1 MLISHNWLMTYY
13 KNPEILP
20 SPKEIGELFTMHA
33 FEIESLEEKNDDFIY
48 DIKITPDRGP
58 YAHGLRYVALE
69 LAMLI
74 PDLVVD
80 EHIRF
85 DISDKDVQLTK
96 FTVNHET
103 VNEFIKKLC
112 PVYSI
117 TKIDNI
123 KNGESSDWIKKSLT
137 AIGQNP
143 KSLLVDLTNFVM
155 FDTGQPLHVFDAE
168 KVYGHIHVD
177 LSKEGETIT
186 ILGGKE
192 IKLEPNTL
200 VIRDSK
206 DILAIAGVKG
216 GSKAEV
222 DENTTSVYLES
233 ANFNQ
238 TTVRKTARSLN
249 LLNDSSKRF
258 EQGLNKERFL
268 LALQDYIHLLTWD
281 KPEIKVHETELS
293 DSIENIINTH
303 NKKTI
308 DIDIDN
314 IANMI
319 DSKDSTIP
327 AQLISFLEYIL
338 PKTGAEV
345 IKTSD
350 NKYTITV
357 PYHRSDLNLPEDVA
371 DEFLRNKGHESLKY
385 DADFKNHATPSLG
398 LESDTDKLI
407 FNLRKFFK
415 AKDFDE
421 VILHTLVDSKVNSN
435 SIKLENSLTA
445 DRDSLRGDLK
455 NNIVKAIENNFKYLD
470 LVSKN
475 MVRVF
480 EIGKV
485 FSQNGND
492 LVEENHLAIAL
503 GMVKWPKD
511 KKAEDAMDEIV
522 TELGLTGGKIETVNN
537 VIICELNLDNISLEY
552 IEHANNYLSDKALIK
567 VKKYKKGSDYPAMSR
582 DIAFFVADELNKSE
596 GDIENLIKGEVVKQP
611 LIENY
616 FRFDIFKKDGKTSYA
631 YRFVFQSYEKT
642 LTEEGTKAV
651 IGEISSVLVSEGFE
665 VR

>member
-1 MLISHNWLMTYY
+1 MTYY

-69 LAMLI
+69 LSLLI
-74 PDLVVD
+74 PELVID

-85 DISDKDVQLTK
+85 DISDKDIELTK
-96 FTVNHET
+96 FTVNHDT
-103 VNEFIKKLC
+103 VNAFVKKLC

-123 KNGESSDWIKKSLT
+123 KNTESSDWIKKSLN

-155 FDTGQPLHVFDAE
+155 FDTGQPLHVFDAD

-186 ILGGKE
+186 LLGGKE

-268 LALQDYIHLLTWD
+268 LAVQDYIHLLTWD

-293 DSIENIINTH
+293 DHIENIINKK

-308 DIDIDN
+308 DINIDKVAS
-314 IANMI
+314 II
-319 DSKDSTIP
+319 DSKDSTILD
-327 AQLISFLEYIL
+327 QLISFLEYIL

-345 IKTSD
+345 IKTGD
-350 NKYTITV
+350 KNYTITV
-357 PYHRSDLNLPEDVA
+357 PYHRSDLNLVEDVA

-385 DADFKNHATPSLG
+385 DEGFKNDLIPSRG
-398 LESDTDKLI
+398 LVNDTDMLI

-455 NNIVKAIENNFKYLD
+455 NNIINAVENNFKYLD
-470 LVSKN
+470 LVSKK
-475 MVRVF
+475 MVKVF

-485 FSQNGND
+485 FSQSGND
-492 LVEENHLAIAL
+492 LIEENHLAIAL

-511 KKAEDAMDEIV
+511 KKAEDAMNEIIA
-522 TELGLTGGKIETVNN
+522 ELGLVGGKIEMINN
-537 VIICELNLDNISLEY
+537 IIICELNLDNISLEH
-552 IEHANNYLSDKALIK
+552 IEHANNYLSDSALIK

-582 DIAFFVADELNKSE
+582 DIAFFVSDDLGKGEE
-596 GDIENLIKGEVVKQP
+596 DIENIIKGGVLKQP

-642 LTEEGTKAV
+642 LTEEETKGV
-651 IGEISSVLVSEGFE
+651 MGEISNVLVGEGFE

>member
-1 MLISHNWLMTYY
+1 MTYY

-33 FEIESLEEKNDDFIY
+33 FEIESLEEKGDDFIY

-69 LAMLI
+69 LAL
-74 PDLVVD
+74 LVPELVID

-85 DISDKDVQLTK
+85 DISDKDIELTK
-96 FTVNHET
+96 YTVNHEI
-103 VNEFIKKLC
+103 VNKFLADLC

-123 KNGESSDWIKKSLT
+123 KNTESPEWIKKSLT

-168 KVYGHIHVD
+168 KVYGHIRVE
-177 LSKEGETIT
+177 LSKEGDTII

-192 IKLEPNTL
+192 IKLAPNTL
-200 VIRDSK
+200 VIKDSK

-216 GSKAEV
+216 GIKAEV
-222 DENTTSVYLES
+222 DENTTSVLLES

-268 LALQDYIHLLTWD
+268 LAVQDYIHLLTWD
-281 KPEIKVHETELS
+281 KPEIRVHATELS
-293 DSIENIINTH
+293 DEISNIISKN

-308 DIDIDN
+308 DINIDN
-314 IANMI
+314 IATMI
-319 DSKDSTIP
+319 DSKDSTISE
-327 AQLISFLEYIL
+327 QLISFLEYIL
-338 PKTGAEV
+338 PKTGAEA

-350 NKYTITV
+350 KNYTITV
-357 PYHRSDLNLPEDVA
+357 PYHRADLNLPEDVA
-371 DEFLRNKGHESLKY
+371 DEFLRNKSHESLKY
-385 DADFKNHATPSLG
+385 DESFKNDIVPSLG
-398 LESDTDKLI
+398 LENDADKLT
-407 FNLRKFFK
+407 FNIRKFFK
-415 AKDFDE
+415 HKDFDE
-421 VILHTLVDSKVNSN
+421 VILHTLVDSKINSN
-435 SIKLENSLTA
+435 SIRLENSLTA

-455 NNIVKAIENNFKYLD
+455 NNIIKSVENNFKYLD

-475 MVRVF
+475 IVKVF

-485 FSQNGND
+485 FSQSGND
-492 LVEENHLAIAL
+492 LIEEAHLAIAL
-503 GMVKWPKD
+503 GMVKWPKGQ
-511 KKAEDAMDEIV
+511 KPEDMINEIT
-522 TELGLTGGKIETVNN
+522 TELGLTDTKIEVINN
-537 VIICELNLDNISLEY
+537 VVICEVNLNEISLEH

-567 VKKYKKGSDYPAMSR
+567 IKKYKKGSDYPAMSR
-582 DIAFFVADELNKSE
+582 DIAFFVNDDLNKGE
-596 GDIENLIKGEVVKQP
+596 EDIEIMIKDQVVKQP

-616 FRFDIFKKDGKTSYA
+616 YRFDIFKKDGKTSYA

-642 LTEEGTKAV
+642 LTEEETKAV
-651 IGEISSVLVSEGFE
+651 MGEISSVLVGEGFE

>member
-1 MLISHNWLMTYY
+1 MLISYNWLSTYY
-13 KNPEILP
+13 KNPDVLPTPKNLVDIL
-20 SPKEIGELFTMHA
+20 TMHA
-33 FEIESLEEKNDDFIY
+33 FEVDSFEEKDDDFIY

-69 LAMLI
+69 LSLLI
-74 PDLVVD
+74 PELIID
-80 EHIRF
+80 ENIRF
-85 DISDKDVQLTK
+85 DITDKDILLTK
-96 FTVNHET
+96 FSVNHEI
-103 VNEFIKKLC
+103 VNKFLTELC

-117 TKIDNI
+117 TKIENI
-123 KNGESSDWIKKSLT
+123 KNIESPEWIKKSLT

-155 FDTGQPLHVFDAE
+155 FDSGQPLHVFDAD

-186 ILGGKE
+186 LLGGKE

-222 DENTTSVYLES
+222 DEHTISVYLES

-268 LALQDYIHLLTWD
+268 LAVQDYIHLLTWD
-281 KPEIKVHETELS
+281 KPEIKVHETEIS
-293 DSIENIINTH
+293 NDISHIINK
-303 NKKTI
+303 NNRKTI
-308 DIDIDN
+308 DITIDN
-314 IANMI
+314 ISKMI
-319 DSKDSTIP
+319 DSKDTTIP
-327 AQLISFLEYIL
+327 DQLISFLEYTL

-345 IKTSD
+345 IKTTEG
-350 NKYTITV
+350 NYTITV

-371 DEFLRNKGHESLKY
+371 DEFLRNKGFESLKY
-385 DADFKNHATPSLG
+385 DETFKDSSTPSLG
-398 LESDTDKLI
+398 LINNTDKLI

-415 AKDFDE
+415 ARDFDE

-435 SIKLENSLTA
+435 SILLENSLTA

-455 NNIVKAIENNFKYLD
+455 NNIIKAVLNNFKYLD

-475 MVRVF
+475 TVKIF

-485 FSQNGND
+485 FSQSGND
-492 LVEENHLAIAL
+492 VVEENHLAIGL

-511 KKAEDAMDEIV
+511 KKAEDAMGEIV
-522 TELGLTGGKIETVNN
+522 TELGLVGGKIETINN
-537 VIICELNLDNISLEY
+537 TIICELNLDNISLEH
-552 IEHANNYLSDKALIK
+552 IEHANNYLSDNALIK
-567 VKKYKKGSDYPAMSR
+567 GMKYKKGSDYPTMSR
-582 DIAFFVADELNKSE
+582 DIAFFVSDELGKGE
-596 GDIENLIKGEVVKQP
+596 EDIEHMIKDEVAKQP

-642 LTEEGTKAV
+642 LTEEETKGV
-651 IGEISSVLVSEGFE
+651 MGEIASVLVGAGFE

>member
-1 MLISHNWLMTYY
+1 MLISYNWLSTYY
-13 KNPEILP
+13 KNPEKLP
-20 SPKEIGELFTMHA
+20 TPQKLVDTLTMHA
-33 FEIESLEEKNDDFIY
+33 FEVDSFEEKGDDFIY

-69 LAMLI
+69 LSLLI
-74 PDLVVD
+74 PELVID
-80 EHIRF
+80 ENIRF
-85 DISDKDVQLTK
+85 DISDKDIGLTK

-103 VNEFIKKLC
+103 VNKFLTDLC

-117 TKIDNI
+117 TKIENI
-123 KNGESSDWIKKSLT
+123 KNTESPEWIKKSLT

-155 FDTGQPLHVFDAE
+155 FDSGQPLHVFDAD

-177 LSKEGETIT
+177 VSCEGETIT
-186 ILGGKE
+186 LLGGKE

-216 GSKAEV
+216 GAKAEV
-222 DENTTSVYLES
+222 DENTTNVYLES

-268 LALQDYIHLLTWD
+268 LAVQDYIHLLTWD
-281 KPEIKVHETELS
+281 KSEIKVHETEIS
-293 DSIENIINTH
+293 DEIVNIINKD
-303 NKKTI
+303 NRKTI
-308 DIDIDN
+308 DIDIDS
-314 IANMI
+314 ISKMI
-319 DSKDSTIP
+319 DSKGVTVSE
-327 AQLISFLEYIL
+327 QLISFLEYTL

-345 IKTSD
+345 TKTGD
-350 NKYTITV
+350 NTYTITV
-357 PYHRSDLNLPEDVA
+357 PYHRSDLNLSCDVA
-371 DEFLRNKGHESLKY
+371 DEFLRNKSFESLIY
-385 DADFKNHATPSLG
+385 DESFKDSTTPSLG

-421 VILHTLVDSKVNSN
+421 VILHTLVDSKINPDA
-435 SIKLENSLTA
+435 IKLENSLTS

-455 NNIVKAIENNFKYLD
+455 KNIIKAVENNFKYLD

-475 MVRVF
+475 MVKVF

-485 FSQNGND
+485 FFQKGND
-492 LVEENHLAIAL
+492 VVEEAHLAIAL

-511 KKAEDAMDEIV
+511 KKAEDVMSEIV
-522 TELGLTGGKIETVNN
+522 TELGLNDVKVELVNN
-537 VIICELNLDNISLEY
+537 VVIFEISLDNINLAH
-552 IEHANNYLSDKALIK
+552 IEHANNYLSDNALIK

-582 DIAFFVADELNKSE
+582 DIAFFVSDDLGKDED
-596 GDIENLIKGEVVKQP
+596 DIENMIKEEVSKQP

-616 FRFDIFKKDGKTSYA
+616 FRFDIFKKDGKTSFA

-642 LTEEGTKAV
+642 LTEDETKLV
-651 IGEISSVLVSEGFE
+651 IQNISEKLIQEGFE